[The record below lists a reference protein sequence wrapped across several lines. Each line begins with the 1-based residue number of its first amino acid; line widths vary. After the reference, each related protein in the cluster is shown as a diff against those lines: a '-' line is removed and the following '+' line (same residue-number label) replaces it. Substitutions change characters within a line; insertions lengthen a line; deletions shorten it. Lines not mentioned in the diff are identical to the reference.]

1 MDPTH
6 ALAASR
12 TWPPDQRLAF
22 ALNLWDELI
31 VSGWQPE
38 PDDELAS
45 ELDAR
50 LAAHEL
56 NPTDVR
62 TSEQIRE
69 RFRRSFWLTC
79 QAH

>member
-12 TWPPDQRLAF
+12 TWPPDDDL
-22 ALNLWDELI
+22 EL
-31 VSGWQPE
+31 
-38 PDDELAS
+38 

-50 LAAHEL
+50 LAAHEA

-62 TSEQIRE
+62 TSEQVRE
-69 RFRRSFWLTC
+69 RFRRRGQLRHLTTVSDSGRIE
-79 QAH
+79 